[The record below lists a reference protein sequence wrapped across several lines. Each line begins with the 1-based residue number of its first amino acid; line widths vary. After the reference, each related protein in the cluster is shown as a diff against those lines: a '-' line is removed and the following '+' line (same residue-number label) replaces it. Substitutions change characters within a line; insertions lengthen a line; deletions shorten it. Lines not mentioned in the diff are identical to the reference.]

1 VSMHPRFWVA
11 GGALLAVC
19 GIALSAGGAYAYYFD
34 STRTDVIA
42 TGVQIDGIEVGGLHA
57 GEAQQLL
64 ETRLAARLRSSVSLV
79 YGSYRFAVSPR
90 RAGLHVAIAATV
102 DAAVRASRSGSLAH
116 RFFRDV
122 GGQPLE
128 ESIPLQAAVSQRH
141 LETLIGEVARV
152 VDRPARNARVQPKP
166 LATGLRII
174 PSVPGLAVKRP
185 VLARA
190 LTSALVSF
198 DGPLTLAVPTRLVAP
213 RIWTSTLPRHYETY
227 ILVSRETFT
236 LRLYKN
242 LKLKKTYRIAV
253 GQAGL
258 ETPAGEYTIN
268 DKQVNPSW
276 HVPLSPWAGAL
287 AGRIIPPG
295 PADPIKARW
304 LGFYNGAGI
313 HGTVETWSIGS
324 AASHGCIRMTIP
336 DVEDL
341 YPRVPLHTPIYV
353 G

>member
-1 VSMHPRFWVA
+1 
-11 GGALLAVC
+11 VC

-34 STRTDVIA
+34 AARANVIA
-42 TGVQIDGIEVGGLHA
+42 IGVQIDGIDVGGLHA
-57 GEAQQLL
+57 GAARQLL
-64 ETRLAARLRSSVSLV
+64 ETRLAERLRRSVSLV
-79 YGSYRFAVSPR
+79 YGSQRFAVSPR
-90 RAGLHVAIAATV
+90 RAGLHAEIAATV
-102 DAAVRASRSGSLAH
+102 AAAVEASRSGSLAH

-122 GGQPLE
+122 GGKPLE
-128 ESIPLQAAVSQRH
+128 ETIPLQATVSPRRI
-141 LETLIGEVARV
+141 ESVINRVANV
-152 VDRPARNARVQPKP
+152 VERRARNARVEPKP

-185 VLARA
+185 ALERA
-190 LTSALVSF
+190 LTSALLAF
-198 DGPLTLAVPTRLVAP
+198 DGPRTLNVPTRSVAP
-213 RIWTSTLPRHYETY
+213 HVWTSTLTRHYGTY

-242 LKLKKTYRIAV
+242 LKLTKTYRIAV

-276 HVPLSPWAGAL
+276 HVPLSAWAGSL
-287 AGRIIPPG
+287 AGQIIPPG

-304 LGFYNGAGI
+304 MGFFNGAGI

>member
-1 VSMHPRFWVA
+1 
-11 GGALLAVC
+11 VC

-34 STRTDVIA
+34 AARANVIA
-42 TGVQIDGIEVGGLHA
+42 IGVRIDGVDVGGLQA
-57 GEAQQLL
+57 GAARQLL
-64 ETRLAARLRSSVSLV
+64 ETRLAERLRRSVSLV
-79 YGSYRFAVSPR
+79 YGSQRFAVSPR
-90 RAGLHVAIAATV
+90 RAGLRVEIAATV
-102 DAAVRASRSGSLAH
+102 AAAVEASRSGSLAH

-122 GGQPLE
+122 GGRPLQE
-128 ESIPLQAAVSQRH
+128 TIPLQATVSPRHIEAVINHVAGVVDRSARS
-141 LETLIGEVARV
+141 ARV
-152 VDRPARNARVQPKP
+152 VPKP

-185 VLARA
+185 FLERA
-190 LTSALVSF
+190 LTSAL
-198 DGPLTLAVPTRLVAP
+198 LTLNGPRTLTVPTRLVAP
-213 RIWTSTLPRHYETY
+213 RVWTSTLSRHYGTY

-242 LKLKKTYRIAV
+242 LKLTKTYRIAV

-276 HVPLSPWAGAL
+276 HVPLSAWAGAL
-287 AGRIIPPG
+287 AGQIIPPG

-304 LGFYNGAGI
+304 MGFYDGAGI

>member
-1 VSMHPRFWVA
+1 MQHRLWVA

-19 GIALSAGGAYAYYFD
+19 GLALSAGGAYAYYFD

-42 TGVQIDGIEVGGLHA
+42 AGMQIDGVDVGGLHA
-57 GEAQQLL
+57 GEARQLL
-64 ETRLAARLRSSVSLV
+64 ETRLAERLREPVTLV
-79 YGSYRFAVSPR
+79 YGPHRFAVLPT
-90 RAGLHVAIAATV
+90 RAGLHVEIAATV
-102 DAAVRASRSGSLAH
+102 EAAVQASRSGSLAH
-116 RFFRDV
+116 RFFRDA
-122 GGQPLE
+122 GGQPLQE
-128 ESIPLQAAVSQRH
+128 AIPLQAALSRRH
-141 LETLIGEVARV
+141 IETLVDHVAQV
-152 VDRPARNARVQPKP
+152 VDSPARNARVEPKP
-166 LATGLRII
+166 LATGLRIV
-174 PSVPGLAVKRP
+174 PARPGLAVKRP
-185 VLARA
+185 LLERA
-190 LTSALVSF
+190 LTSALLAF
-198 DGPLTLAVPTRLVAP
+198 DGPRTLTVPTRPLQPHVS
-213 RIWTSTLPRHYETY
+213 TSKLTKRYGTY

-242 LKLKKTYRIAV
+242 LKLTKTYRIAV

-287 AGRIIPPG
+287 AGHIIPPG
-295 PADPIKARW
+295 PDDPIKARW
-304 LGFYNGAGI
+304 MGFFDGAGI